1 VKQRKFRVSL
11 GEKVNEVSVES
22 YDETIEDLK
31 PKLPVGDE
39 LKILVGNEEYSLRIE
54 EIPVFAGPQIQTTAP
69 PSKPEKKIVEVK
81 GKQVKAPMRGII
93 TKILV
98 AVGDKVKKGDPVVV
112 LEAMKM
118 ENLIESPYQ
127 GTVKQILVSV
137 GNNVATGDPLV
148 VVE

>member
-1 VKQRKFRVSL
+1 
-11 GEKVNEVSVES
+11 
-22 YDETIEDLK
+22 
-31 PKLPVGDE
+31 
-39 LKILVGNEEYSLRIE
+39 
-54 EIPVFAGPQIQTTAP
+54 
-69 PSKPEKKIVEVK
+69 
-81 GKQVKAPMRGII
+81 MRGII